1 MATASTRPRFETMG
15 DLLRQLG
22 GISPRR
28 VRLHPL
34 PGTATE
40 RDLIRLNDHTNRLY
54 ELVDGVLVEKIM
66 ASLESS
72 LACDLIKFLGIF
84 LDIHDL
90 GFLMGSDGPARLFPR
105 LIRIPDISFI
115 SWDQLPTRERPTEPI
130 FDLAPAL
137 AVEVLSKGN
146 TRREMLRKL
155 KEYFL
160 SGVRVVWFVD
170 PKKRTVQVFTAPD
183 QSIILT
189 EKGTLDG
196 GDVLPGF
203 TLPVRKLFAGLP
215 APKGERRDRKKK

>member
-1 MATASTRPRFETMG
+1 RFETMG

-28 VRLHPL
+28 VRLHPP

-40 RDLIRLNDHTNRLY
+40 RDLLRLNDHTNRLY
-54 ELVDGVLVEKIM
+54 ELVDGVLVEKVM

-72 LACDLIKFLGIF
+72 LACDLIGFLQAF
-84 LDIHDL
+84 LAINPL
-90 GFLMGSDGPARLFPR
+90 GFLMGSDGPARLLPR

-115 SWDQLPTRERPTEPI
+115 SWDQLPTRERPTDPI

-137 AVEVLSKGN
+137 AIEVLSRGN
-146 TRREMLRKL
+146 TPREMMRKL

-170 PKKRTVQVFTAPD
+170 PAKRTVQVFTAPD
-183 QSIILT
+183 QSRTLT
-189 EKGTLDG
+189 EKDTLDG
-196 GDVLPGF
+196 GEVLPSF
-203 TLPVRKLFAGLP
+203 TLSVRKLFAGLP
-215 APKGERRDRKKK
+215 APKPQKSGRKKR